1 MKLGKKDVLFVEFL
15 FQHVMRD
22 VFVVGQYSEQNQ
34 EVRRNNY
41 FFAALTNDTT
51 SLSLNW

>member
-1 MKLGKKDVLFVEFL
+1 MKLDKKDVLFVGFL
-15 FQHVMRD
+15 FQHVMQD

-41 FFAALTNDTT
+41 FLAALTSDTT
-51 SLSLNW
+51 SLSLSW